1 MTVPTRLAR
10 GRTLAAFLV
19 LTALFA
25 CAPFRSGQ
33 PDTLPGAL
41 VLRVQPVALNLED
54 RTAVGVG
61 KLIWRGGVTLSARHG
76 AFGGWSDLWVA
87 ADGRR
92 MRAISD
98 DGAWLTGRLDYDA
111 DGQLLGLDDA
121 HLGRLKGPDDTWLAG
136 KTWGDAESLAMLA
149 DGSLLVGFERRHR
162 VLRYPAGDEATG
174 GGLAGKP
181 VPFPTP
187 AELATAPANTGLEAM
202 TVLPDGRLF
211 LLTEEHRLKPSTTV
225 GWIGTMQRGGAVT
238 WSRFH
243 YTLVEGF
250 RPTAAATLPDG
261 DIVLLERTA
270 GLPGGWRVR
279 VMRLRAAALR
289 PEAVVQA
296 EELAR
301 LATPWVTE
309 NLEGI
314 AARRGPGGET
324 LLWLISDDNFSFL
337 QQTVLLHFALA
348 D

>member
-1 MTVPTRLAR
+1 MTALGQLAR
-10 GRTLAAFLV
+10 RRTSAAFLI

-25 CAPFRSGQ
+25 CAPFRSSQ

-41 VLRVQPVALNLED
+41 TLRVAPVALNLED
-54 RTAVGVG
+54 TTATRVG
-61 KLIWRGGVTLSARHG
+61 KLVWRGGVTLSARHR

-87 ADGRR
+87 PDGSR
-92 MRAISD
+92 MRAVSD
-98 DGAWLTGRLDYDA
+98 DGVWMTAGLHYDA
-111 DGQLLGLDDA
+111 SGHLLGVGA
-121 HLGRLKGPDDTWLAG
+121 ARQGRLKSPDDTWLAG

-149 DGSLLVGFERRHR
+149 DGSWLVGFERRHR
-162 VLRYPAGDEATG
+162 ILRYPAGDEAVG
-174 GGLAGKP
+174 GGFAGRP
-181 VPFPTP
+181 TPFPTP
-187 AELATAPANTGLEAM
+187 PELAGAPANKGLEAM

-211 LLTEEHRLKPSTTV
+211 LLTEEHRLKPGTTV
-225 GWIGTMQRGGAVT
+225 GWIGTMQGATPV

-243 YTLVEGF
+243 YTPVEGF
-250 RPTAAATLPDG
+250 QPTAAATLPDG
-261 DIVLLERTA
+261 DIILLERTA

-279 VMRLRAAALR
+279 VMRLSAAALR
-289 PEAVVQA
+289 PDAVVQA

-314 AARRGPGGET
+314 AVRRGPGGET

>member
-1 MTVPTRLAR
+1 MTVPGRLAR
-10 GRTLAAFLV
+10 RRAFAVFLI

-25 CAPFRSGQ
+25 CAPFRSSQ
-33 PDTLPGAL
+33 PDTLSGTLA
-41 VLRVQPVALNLED
+41 LRVQPLALNLED
-54 RTAVGVG
+54 HAATRVG
-61 KLIWRGGVTLSARHG
+61 KLVWRGGVTLSARHG

-87 ADGRR
+87 ADGSR
-92 MRAISD
+92 MRAVSD
-98 DGAWLTGRLDYDA
+98 DGAWMTARLHYDVS
-111 DGQLLGLDDA
+111 GTLLGLDDA
-121 HLGRLKGPDDTWLAG
+121 RLGRLKGPDDGWLAG

-162 VLRYPAGDEATG
+162 VLRYPAGNESAG
-174 GGLAGKP
+174 GGLAGRP

-187 AELATAPANTGLEAM
+187 PELASAPANTGLEAM

-211 LLTEEHRLKPSTTV
+211 LLTEEHRLKPGTTV
-225 GWIGTMQRGGAVT
+225 GWIGTMQGGTPA
-238 WSRFH
+238 WRRFH

-250 RPTAAATLPDG
+250 RPTAAAALPDG

-279 VMRLRAAALR
+279 VMRLKAATLQ
-289 PEAVVQA
+289 PDAVVQA

-337 QQTVLLHFALA
+337 QQTMLLHFAVA